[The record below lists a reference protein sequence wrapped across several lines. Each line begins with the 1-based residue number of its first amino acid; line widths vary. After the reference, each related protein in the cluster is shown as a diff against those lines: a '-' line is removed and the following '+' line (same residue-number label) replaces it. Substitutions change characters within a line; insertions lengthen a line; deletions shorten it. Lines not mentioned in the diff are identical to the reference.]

1 LYAKYFKDTGEI
13 LLKGKRGI
21 KMNNITNLIALVLN
35 YVILGI
41 IPIIIVSI
49 VIYGMFKGVKV
60 YECFVEGAKDGISI
74 CLRIFPYLLAM
85 LIAVGVFRQSGA
97 LDYFIYMVR
106 PIVSFIGMPAEI
118 VPLVFVKPL
127 SGSGALGIFS
137 EMLKQYGPDGFIG
150 ITASI
155 IMGSTETIFYTLT
168 VYFGAVGIKKI
179 RHTLWA
185 AIIADLTA
193 AIMAVTLTRMMFKL

>member
-1 LYAKYFKDTGEI
+1 VA
-13 LLKGKRGI
+13 
-21 KMNNITNLIALVLN
+21 NNIINIIMKSFN
-35 YVILGI
+35 YIILGI
-41 IPIIIVSI
+41 IPIIIVTV
-49 VIYGMFKGVKV
+49 VIYGMYKKVKV
-60 YECFVEGAKDGISI
+60 YECFVEGAKDGLSI

-97 LDYFIYMVR
+97 LDYFIAVMR
-106 PIVSFIGMPAEI
+106 PLVKLIGLPPEI

-137 EMLKQYGPDGFIG
+137 DLLKQYGPDTFIG
-150 ITASI
+150 IVASI

-185 AIIADLTA
+185 AVCADLTA
-193 AIMAVTLTRMMFKL
+193 IIMAVTLARMMFK